1 MSSAIFQ
8 NIIKEFVN
16 CYFHLKC
23 FQVTLYSYLK
33 LVIILP
39 NKNTW
44 YNSLGLID
52 LSQKLQ
58 EVSEGQINE
67 NTSKCQK
74 TLLHLRHIEIPRRGV
89 QIRAAAACLHHIH
102 SNARSNVQLR
112 PKPKLWQHR
121 ILKTLCLGQGSNLCP
136 GAPEMP
142 LIPLRYRGTPV
153 RDFYSGLLFVLR
165 QNV

>member
-1 MSSAIFQ
+1 MKTYQICWREIKKLSSAIFQ

-74 TLLHLRHIEIPRRGV
+74 TLLHLWHTEVPRRGV

-102 SNARSNVQLR
+102 SNARSNVHLR
-112 PKPKLWQHR
+112 PKPKLWQHQIINPLSKAR
-121 ILKTLCLGQGSNLCP
+121 DRTCIPMETMSGS
-136 GAPEMP
+136 
-142 LIPLRYRGTPV
+142 
-153 RDFYSGLLFVLR
+153 
-165 QNV
+165 